1 MLAAAEHLE
10 RWVIRKEDQD
20 KALRQVFDA
29 ARFPYD
35 ADASSSITL
44 WAYENAEKV
53 QALVWV
59 SRKGQTAKLTPGW
72 QQWFM

>member
-10 RWVIRKEDQD
+10 RWIIRKEDQD
-20 KALRQVFDA
+20 KVLREIFET

-44 WAYENAEKV
+44 WAYENAERAN
-53 QALVWV
+53 ALVWV
-59 SRKGQTAKLTPGW
+59 SKGQTAKLTPGW
-72 QQWFM
+72 QRWFT